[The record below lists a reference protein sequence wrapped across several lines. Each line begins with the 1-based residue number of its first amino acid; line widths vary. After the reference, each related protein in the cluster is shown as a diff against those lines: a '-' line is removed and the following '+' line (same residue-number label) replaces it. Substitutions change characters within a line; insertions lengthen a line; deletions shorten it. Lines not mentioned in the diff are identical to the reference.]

1 MRYAIDARLNAY
13 RQGGIPQYTRQ
24 LWSALAPLAPDD
36 TLITLQ
42 HRRQLRPLV
51 VAPNVERATLFTPPH
66 HRFEQL
72 ALPLELLPLRL
83 DLIHCPDFIPP
94 MRRPCPAVITVHDL
108 AFLRFSLILDDA
120 ARRYYGQIRQAVRS
134 ANAVIAVS
142 ESTRNDIAELLD
154 FPPANVDVV
163 YEAAAPHFQPRALD
177 PDEDY
182 TINGHTLKPGTF
194 ILFVSTLEPRKNV
207 PLLLHALRTCLDR
220 KPAAGYHLVLAGAR
234 GWRETSIFETLEELH
249 LSTSVTLLDQVSQ
262 EDLLWLYNACR
273 IYVNTSL
280 YEGFGLP
287 VVEALACGAPS
298 LVANNSSLPEV
309 AGEAAILLPANDE
322 EAWADAIERL
332 WHDEAARHDLAQRGP
347 AQAATFS
354 WQRAARETLAIYR
367 RISAQEP
374 T

>member
-24 LWSALAPLAPDD
+24 LLTALAPLAPSDK
-36 TLITLQ
+36 LIALQ

-66 HRFEQL
+66 HRYEQL

-94 MRRPCPAVITVHDL
+94 LRRPCPAVITVHDL

-120 ARRYYGQIRQAVRS
+120 ARRYYGQIHQAVRS
-134 ANAVIAVS
+134 ADAVIAVS

-154 FPPANVDVV
+154 FPAEKVDVV
-163 YEAAAPHFQPRALD
+163 YEAAAPHFRPLD
-177 PDEDY
+177 LAPDASY
-182 TINGHTLKPGTF
+182 TINERTLTAGGF

-207 PLLLHALRTCLDR
+207 PLLLNALRICLDR
-220 KPAAGYHLVLAGAR
+220 KPKAGYQLVLAGAR
-234 GWRETSIFETLEELH
+234 GWRETSIFETLSELQ
-249 LSTSVTLLDQVSQ
+249 LAEAVTILDQVNQ
-262 EDLLWLYNACR
+262 DDLLWLYNGCR
-273 IYVNTSL
+273 LYVNPSS

-287 VVEALACGAPS
+287 VVEALACGAAC

-309 AGEAAILLPANDE
+309 AGDAALLLPSNE
-322 EAWADAIERL
+322 EAWAEAIETL
-332 WHDEAARHDLAQRGP
+332 WHDETARTALAARGP
-347 AQAATFS
+347 VQAATFS
-354 WQRAARETLAIYR
+354 WQRAARETLAIYK
-367 RISAQEP
+367 RIENRK
-374 T
+374 